1 MEGMLAFPI
10 LDRCNSGCDCMGARA
25 AEESRRSWKVEDASA
40 EPPCSLCIY
49 TTRRFYLLTKLLLGP
64 RRIRQENLC
73 SEDQSYFCLC
83 AGQGD
88 TAAVGQGSA
97 VPDTQLMLRWSQKL
111 SLRRSPVSGL
121 FKQSLRFSI
130 PLLAERSK
138 GGEVTLRRQ
147 PPAPQEPWWRL

>member
-1 MEGMLAFPI
+1 MEDTVAFPT
-10 LDRCNSGCDCMGARA
+10 LDQCDSGCDCIGTRA

-40 EPPCSLCIY
+40 KPPCSLCISPAH
-49 TTRRFYLLTKLLLGP
+49 RFYSLTKLLLGP
-64 RRIRQENLC
+64 RRRRQRTCALRTRAI
-73 SEDQSYFCLC
+73 FCLY

-88 TAAVGQGSA
+88 TAAVDQGSA

-121 FKQSLRFSI
+121 FKPPLRFSI
-130 PLLAERSK
+130 LLLAERSK

-147 PPAPQEPWWRL
+147 PAAPQEPCR